1 MENRGGARENAG
13 RKPKTDEIALIAR
26 LSPMDDTALALLNNK
41 LEEGDMAALKMFM
54 EYRWS
59 KPKQEVAIDGDL
71 LLSIPAPVIYN
82 QAPPLASTEND
93 IDNVS
98 GFGSSFLA

>member
-13 RKPKTDEIALIAR
+13 RKPKADEIALIAR
-26 LSPMDDTALALLNNK
+26 LSPMDDLALKLLNDK
-41 LEEGDMAALKMFM
+41 LEDGDMSALKMFM

-71 LLSIPAPVIYN
+71 NFRIPGPIIYN
-82 QAPPLASTEND
+82 TAPPLSHSENE
-93 IDNVS
+93 IDV
-98 GFGSSFLA
+98 

>member
-1 MENRGGARENAG
+1 MENRGGSRENAG
-13 RKPKTDEIALIAR
+13 RKPKADEIALIAR
-26 LSPMDDTALALLNNK
+26 LSPMDDKALKLLNDK
-41 LEEGDMAALKMFM
+41 LDEGDMAALKMFM

-82 QAPPLASTEND
+82 TAPPIANNEND
-93 IDNVS
+93 IEDV
-98 GFGSSFLA
+98 

>member
-1 MENRGGARENAG
+1 MADG
-13 RKPKTDEIALIAR
+13 RKNNSGTLGNNGGRPPKSDEIALIAR
-26 LSPMDDTALALLNNK
+26 LSPMDNLALKLLNDK

-71 LLSIPAPVIYN
+71 LLSIPAPVVYN
-82 QAPPLASTEND
+82 ISPPIANNEND
-93 IDNVS
+93 IEDV
-98 GFGSSFLA
+98 

>member
-1 MENRGGARENAG
+1 MADG
-13 RKPKTDEIALIAR
+13 RKNNSGTLGNNGRRPPKSDEIALIAR
-26 LSPMDDTALALLNNK
+26 LSPMDNLALKLLNDK

-71 LLSIPAPVIYN
+71 MLSIPAPVIYN
-82 QAPPLASTEND
+82 TAPPIANNEND
-93 IDNVS
+93 IEDV
-98 GFGSSFLA
+98 

>member
-13 RKPKTDEIALIAR
+13 RKPKADEIALIAR
-26 LSPMDDTALALLNNK
+26 LSPMDNLALKLLNDK

-59 KPKQEVAIDGDL
+59 KPKQEVGIDGDL
-71 LLSIPAPVIYN
+71 MLSIPAPVVYN
-82 QAPPLASTEND
+82 TSPPIANNEND
-93 IDNVS
+93 IEDV
-98 GFGSSFLA
+98 

>member
-1 MENRGGARENAG
+1 MADG
-13 RKPKTDEIALIAR
+13 RKNNTGKIGNNGGRPPKADELALIAR
-26 LSPMDDTALALLNNK
+26 LSPMDDLALKLLNDK

-59 KPKQEVAIDGDL
+59 KPKQEVSVDGDL

-82 QAPPLASTEND
+82 TAPPLANNENE
-93 IDNVS
+93 IDNV
-98 GFGSSFLA
+98 

>member
-1 MENRGGARENAG
+1 
-13 RKPKTDEIALIAR
+13 
-26 LSPMDDTALALLNNK
+26 MDDLALKLLNNK

-59 KPKQEVAIDGDL
+59 KPKQEVSVDGDL

-82 QAPPLASTEND
+82 TAPPLANNENE
-93 IDNVS
+93 IDNV
-98 GFGSSFLA
+98 

>member
-13 RKPKTDEIALIAR
+13 RKRKSDEIALIER
-26 LSPMDDTALALLNNK
+26 LSPMDDLALKLLNNK

-59 KPKQEVAIDGDL
+59 KPKQEVSVDGDL

-82 QAPPLASTEND
+82 TAPPLANNENE
-93 IDNVS
+93 IDNV
-98 GFGSSFLA
+98 

>member
-13 RKPKTDEIALIAR
+13 RKRKTDEIALIAR
-26 LSPMDDTALALLNNK
+26 LSPMDDLALKLLNDK

-59 KPKQEVAIDGDL
+59 KPKQEVSVDGDL

-82 QAPPLASTEND
+82 TAPPLANNEND
-93 IDNVS
+93 IDNV
-98 GFGSSFLA
+98 

>member
-1 MENRGGARENAG
+1 MADG
-13 RKPKTDEIALIAR
+13 RKNNSGKIGNNGGRPPKSDEIALIAR
-26 LSPMDDTALALLNNK
+26 LSPMDDLALKLLNDK

-59 KPKQEVAIDGDL
+59 KPKQEVSVDGDL

-82 QAPPLASTEND
+82 TAPPLANNENE
-93 IDNVS
+93 IDNV
-98 GFGSSFLA
+98 

>member
-1 MENRGGARENAG
+1 MENRGGFRENAG
-13 RKPKTDEIALIAR
+13 RKPKADEIALIAR
-26 LSPMDDTALALLNNK
+26 LSPMDNLALKLLNDK

-71 LLSIPAPVIYN
+71 MLSIPAPVIYN
-82 QAPPLASTEND
+82 TAPPLANNEND
-93 IDNVS
+93 IENV
-98 GFGSSFLA
+98 

>member
-13 RKPKTDEIALIAR
+13 RKRKSDEIALIER
-26 LSPMDDTALALLNNK
+26 LSPMDDLALKLLNNK

-59 KPKQEVAIDGDL
+59 KPKQEVSVDGDL

-82 QAPPLASTEND
+82 TAPPIANNEND
-93 IDNVS
+93 IEDV
-98 GFGSSFLA
+98 

>member
-1 MENRGGARENAG
+1 MEKRGGARENAG
-13 RKPKTDEIALIAR
+13 RKPKSDEIALIAR
-26 LSPMDDTALALLNNK
+26 LSPMDDLALKLLNDK

-59 KPKQEVAIDGDL
+59 KPKQEVSVDGDL

-82 QAPPLASTEND
+82 TAPPLANNEND
-93 IDNVS
+93 IDNV
-98 GFGSSFLA
+98 